1 MTLTK
6 QTRAILIRLL
16 VLLAMTLA
24 VACSPASAEP
34 AATVPAQPATT
45 GTVGLLLS
53 SLYNPLYVSVQNGA
67 IETASRL
74 DVELLVREASNDSD
88 RQVEQIQEL
97 VELGADA
104 LIINPVD
111 TVAVIPALER
121 ASLRGVA
128 IITLERRV
136 NSDVVLSHVAP
147 DNITGGEMAA
157 NFLAERLRQ
166 EGQVAE
172 LMGTPQT
179 SAAQDRGSGF
189 GRVISGYPEIN
200 IVAREPAHFERRQA
214 QRLFAEMLEEHP
226 QIDAVFAHSDEM
238 VLGAIEAAESA
249 GRADQILFVGFDA
262 IGDAVAAIDEGRL
275 EATIAQQP
283 EEMGR
288 LAMEAAVNHLNNE
301 PIPESILVDLALIAR

>member
-1 MTLTK
+1 MKDTRL
-6 QTRAILIRLL
+6 TRAFLIRLL
-16 VLLAMTLA
+16 ILLTATMV
-24 VACSPASAEP
+24 VACNPASAEP
-34 AATVPAQPATT
+34 VATVPVQSGTP

-53 SLYNPLYVSVQNGA
+53 SLYNPLYVSVQSGV

-74 DVELLVREASNDSD
+74 NAELLVREANNDSD

-97 VELGADA
+97 VDLGADA

-128 IITLERRV
+128 IITLERRI
-136 NSDVVLSHVAP
+136 NSDVILSHVAP
-147 DNITGGEMAA
+147 DNTTGGEMAA
-157 NFLAERLRQ
+157 SFLAERLREQ
-166 EGQVAE
+166 GQVAE

-189 GRVISGYPEIN
+189 GRVISGYPNIS
-200 IVAREPAHFERRQA
+200 IVAREPANFERRQA

-238 VLGAIEAAESA
+238 VLGAIAAAESA

-262 IGDAVAAIDEGRL
+262 IADAVAAIDEGRL

-288 LAMEAAVNHLNNE
+288 LAMEAAVKHLNNE